1 VNVILTA
8 NGALEHI
15 EVITGSGSEELDDAV
30 IRAFRLASPF
40 PNPPKG
46 LIAKD
51 GRVYL
56 PDMDFTVQFR
66 IGRAQYQGIDPRAG
80 VQYPGILKSP
90 R

>member
-1 VNVILTA
+1 M
-8 NGALEHI
+8 
-15 EVITGSGSEELDDAV
+15 EVVVASGSEELDDAV
-30 IRAFRLASPF
+30 VRAFKLAGPF
-40 PNPPKG
+40 PNPPEG
-46 LIAKD
+46 LIESD

-66 IGRAQYQGIDPRAG
+66 IGRSQYQGIDPRAG